1 MRKSRY
7 EREYLNG
14 YAQVKKSGDKLIIL
28 SDGAGVIDEKTVIT
42 ADDRYGI
49 RYSEALCIEAA
60 YQRRRADRLETRM
73 LELEK
78 KLSEL
83 ESKIS

>member
-1 MRKSRY
+1 M

-42 ADDRYGI
+42 ADDCCGI

-60 YQRRRADRLETRM
+60 YQRRRADRLESRM
-73 LELEK
+73 SELEK